1 MKLIK
6 YTFLASAI
14 TLGVLATS
22 AEAATCLTSDITGPA
37 GVSASSCAGYVAG
50 NIFSNG
56 GTNNST
62 VTTMLSDLGFDASS
76 LNFGTLY
83 SDPGLKIDPP
93 SGATTLSFS
102 GVSQLFGD
110 TFIGIHWGGKG
121 GGQSAIYKLDLTSP
135 TDFINIIGQN
145 PGGTSNAVLFST
157 TPFNGGGVPE
167 PATWAMM
174 IMGFGL
180 VGATLRHRQAKIRF
194 A

>member
-167 PATWAMM
+167 PASGAIM

-180 VGATLRHRQAKIRF
+180 VGATLRHRLAKIRF